1 MLKYTAT
8 LAAIVLVF
16 SVSISAQQ
24 APVWLTLNEDFFD
37 SFLNAVFTNFD
48 PPQFSIAAVES
59 VSNEAANSRFFGFTN
74 STAASDGSCGESIS
88 ILRENSGV
96 RTAVRFRGGQVY
108 VPLAFSGSY
117 RAPIVGC
124 LEFAGWAE
132 SILALEFDRDAK
144 RLLGR
149 ITVTNVVLDGT
160 RGVGGQVVARMLQ
173 SSIDRRL
180 NPIEILRLESLSFDV
195 PVQNGGS
202 LRMKAT
208 DVRPEFGDRSL
219 NVRINYSFEKK

>member
-1 MLKYTAT
+1 MLKFTAT
-8 LAAIVLVF
+8 IGAIILVF
-16 SVSISAQQ
+16 AGSLSAQQ
-24 APVWLTLNEDFFD
+24 APVWLTMNEDFFD
-37 SFLNAVFTNFD
+37 SFLDAIFTNFG
-48 PPQFSIAAVES
+48 PPQFSIAAVDGIPNDAS
-59 VSNEAANSRFFGFTN
+59 ASRFFGFAN
-74 STAASDGSCGESIS
+74 SVGIDGNSCGESIS

-132 SILALEFDRDAK
+132 SNLALDFDRDAK

-160 RGVGGQVVARMLQ
+160 RGVGGQMVARMLQ

-202 LRMKAT
+202 LRMRAA

>member
-1 MLKYTAT
+1 MFRSSSV
-8 LAAIVLVF
+8 LAAIVLIFAGTV
-16 SVSISAQQ
+16 SAQQ
-24 APVWLTLNEDFFD
+24 APVWITLNEDFFD
-37 SFLNAVFTNFD
+37 SFLNAVFTNFE
-48 PPQFSIAAVES
+48 PPQFSIAAADGIPS
-59 VSNEAANSRFFGFTN
+59 DSANSRFFGFAN
-74 STAASDGSCGESIS
+74 SAGSRDDSCGETIS

-124 LEFAGWAE
+124 LEFSGWAE
-132 SILALEFDRDAK
+132 SNLALDLDSDAK
-144 RLLGR
+144 RLFGR
-149 ITVTNVVLDGT
+149 ITVTNVVLDGS
-160 RGVGGQVVARMLQ
+160 RGIGGQMVARMLQ

-180 NPIEILRLESLSFDV
+180 NPIEILRLESLSFKV

-202 LRMKAT
+202 LRMKAN

-219 NVRINYSFEKK
+219 NVRISYSFDKL

>member
-1 MLKYTAT
+1 MFKTTSLIAV
-8 LAAIVLVF
+8 IVLLFAGNV
-16 SVSISAQQ
+16 SAQQ
-24 APVWLTLNEDFFD
+24 APVWITLNEDFFD
-37 SFLNAVFTNFD
+37 SFLNAVFTNFE
-48 PPQFSIAAVES
+48 PPQFSIAAVDGIP
-59 VSNEAANSRFFGFTN
+59 NEAANSRFFGFTN
-74 STAASDGSCGESIS
+74 SAATRDGSCGESIR

-117 RAPIVGC
+117 RAPLVGC

-132 SILALEFDRDAK
+132 SNLAFEFERNAG
-144 RLLGR
+144 RLIGR
-149 ITVTNVVLDGT
+149 ITVSNVVLDGT
-160 RGVGGQVVARMLQ
+160 EGVGGTMVARMLQ

-180 NPIEILRLESLSFDV
+180 NPIEILRLDNLSFNV

-202 LRMKAT
+202 LRMKAS

-219 NVRINYSFEKK
+219 NVRINYTFEKN